1 MIYEFLSFFTTL
13 YLQTWAFALFLVLH
27 YGLML
32 AWIRM
37 TGTGFCSSPA
47 GVNHPLAELLYEA
60 VMAGIFIFDILNVSE
75 GPTLRRYNAFDLE
88 LTAARELYSCDRW
101 GR

>member
-1 MIYEFLSFFTTL
+1 ML
-13 YLQTWAFALFLVLH
+13 YLQTWAFALFLCLH

-32 AWIRM
+32 AWIRV
-37 TGTGFCSSPA
+37 TGTGFCSSPD

-75 GPTLRRYNAFDLE
+75 GPTLRRYCNAFNLV
-88 LTAARELYSCDRW
+88 LTAARRQQLGQIAADAD
-101 GR
+101 